1 VTASKVKRIAK
12 RADTYVGM
20 TLTPWQRA
28 NIYAALNYLKDIG
41 RMGQNPQAQGLAQG
55 LMEVLE
61 PSRRTIR
68 LQREAAQAATA
79 GARSGREQRKGE
91 RRRNP
96 DRRKQATTHSG
107 PERRTVRKRRS
118 GERRRTA

>member
-1 VTASKVKRIAK
+1 M
-12 RADTYVGM
+12 GM

-28 NIYAALNYLKDIG
+28 SILAALNYLKDIV
-41 RMGQNPQAQGLAQG
+41 RVEQNPQAQGLAQG

-79 GARSGREQRKGE
+79 GAHNGRERRQRD
-91 RRRNP
+91 RRSTP
-96 DRRKQATTHSG
+96 DRRKQQLAYTG
-107 PERRTVRKRRS
+107 PERRSGRERRT
-118 GERRRTA
+118 GERRRS

>member
-1 VTASKVKRIAK
+1 
-12 RADTYVGM
+12 M

-28 NIYAALNYLKDIG
+28 NILAALNYLKDIG
-41 RMGQNPQAQGLAQG
+41 RLGQNPQAQLLAQG

-79 GARSGREQRKGE
+79 GAHAGRERRARE
-91 RRRNP
+91 RRTNP
-96 DRRKQATTHSG
+96 DRRRQQLSYTGPDRRSG
-107 PERRTVRKRRS
+107 RDRRS
-118 GERRRTA
+118 GERRST

>member
-1 VTASKVKRIAK
+1 
-12 RADTYVGM
+12 M

-28 NIYAALNYLKDIG
+28 NILAALNYLKDIG
-41 RMGQNPQAQGLAQG
+41 AHRAESAGAGCSPQG

-79 GARSGREQRKGE
+79 GAQSGRE
-91 RRRNP
+91 
-96 DRRKQATTHSG
+96 
-107 PERRTVRKRRS
+107 RRTRRARGAIPIGASSRPSHTVGAGTPNRPRSSIGEWRRS
-118 GERRRTA
+118 S

>member
-1 VTASKVKRIAK
+1 
-12 RADTYVGM
+12 M

-28 NIYAALNYLKDIG
+28 NILAALNYLKDIG
-41 RMGQNPQAQGLAQG
+41 RLGDNPQAQTLAHG

-79 GARSGREQRKGE
+79 GAQAGRERRVRD
-91 RRRNP
+91 RRRSQE
-96 DRRKQATTHSG
+96 RRKQQLYHAG
-107 PERRTVRKRRS
+107 PERRSGRDRRS
-118 GERRRTA
+118 GDRRSRDS

>member
-1 VTASKVKRIAK
+1 
-12 RADTYVGM
+12 M

-28 NIYAALNYLKDIG
+28 NIFAALNYLNDIARAG
-41 RMGQNPQAQGLAQG
+41 HNPQAQGLAQG

-79 GARSGREQRKGE
+79 GARNGRERRKGE

-96 DRRKQATTHSG
+96 DRRKHAAAHAG
-107 PERRTVRKRRS
+107 PERRTGRTRRS
-118 GERRRTA
+118 GERRTS

>member
-1 VTASKVKRIAK
+1 MVASKVKRIPK
-12 RADTYVGM
+12 RADIPLGM

-28 NIYAALNYLKDIG
+28 NIFAALNYLNDIG
-41 RMGQNPQAQGLAQG
+41 RVGQNPQVQGLAQG

-61 PSRRTIR
+61 PSRRTVR
-68 LQREAAQAATA
+68 LQREAAQAATV

-96 DRRKQATTHSG
+96 DRRKQASTHTG
-107 PERRTVRKRRS
+107 PERRTGRNRRS
-118 GERRRTA
+118 GERRGS